1 MITRRTIGYQEKAP
15 NTISIGSRNNSLDIP
30 PRRTQVSS
38 LCGRKPRPATTNG
51 ARFAGAGWVCSRF
64 GVVGMIVVDI
74 VPSGPAAGGRVVTLH
89 QRDHLGPIEPGLL
102 RSLLN

>member
-1 MITRRTIGYQEKAP
+1 MCSSDLIGYQEKAP

-38 LCGRKPRPATTNG
+38 LRGKNPRPATTNG
-51 ARFAGAGWVCSRF
+51 ARFAGAGSVCPRF

-74 VPSGPAAGGRVVTLH
+74 VPSGPAPGG
-89 QRDHLGPIEPGLL
+89 PGGHAT
-102 RSLLN
+102 SA